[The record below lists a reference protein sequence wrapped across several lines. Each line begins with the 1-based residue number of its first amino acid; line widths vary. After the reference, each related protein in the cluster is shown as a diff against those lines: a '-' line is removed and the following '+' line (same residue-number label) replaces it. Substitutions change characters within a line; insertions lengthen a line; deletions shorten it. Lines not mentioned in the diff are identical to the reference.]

1 MPGANELDNIQNQI
15 NSLDLQFLL
24 PKQTPKLSQNHSIN
38 VLPNINS
45 STSLAPPERSSSYI
59 TKIRCSSVP
68 PPARTSSIPL
78 PRSNTVNT
86 YNSFSSVDTAYSFS
100 ENNDHN
106 DYRMSRSPNR
116 SFFEHNFS
124 SNASGTPQPYP
135 RQSRVS
141 STSFG
146 PTNCSLRKLH
156 HMDVAFLFNLSGN
169 VQELFDELKFS
180 IPLLTNKFTL
190 KYPDGNLRLA
200 FVGYSEFGAGCA
212 SYYEKIQDFC
222 SPAEFFVFLNE
233 IVQLRLG
240 SRDKFGDII
249 GGLRSSLKLN
259 WKGKSRSLILLTK
272 RPGYGV
278 EYNSF
283 CSMEGQYYTT
293 NETECVDL
301 QQILQKAALSFKI
314 NFYFFH
320 LSDDTLKM
328 ESNFNFILKNVN
340 SKLFGWDL
348 KTNSH
353 AWNSSKSKM
362 FSFSKGKSKINRMLN
377 KNYDIEKAQ
386 QRAEKVDKFCAKNEQ
401 ILLQNIALKNENEQ
415 LAKKLSAKVY
425 YNKCFTE
432 PRLKLEEV
440 RLNKLKALRAVQL
453 EALMEM
459 DIQTSNEDALLLRGV
474 TEEQTIKTV
483 EENHSLYET
492 SWILDIL
499 ELKPLIKQ
507 FSTEA
512 NKVYPEYK
520 KVLANRKSIEL
531 TLEEV
536 SRKAE
541 RAISAFKNFEARSVN
556 LLKTLKLII
565 ELLQKYLVNIQKKSA
580 MEQMAQN
587 GEIVELD
594 RLRPYEEENF
604 KWPSRIVINAVQF
617 RIPDDQQV
625 PVSPNKII
633 PNLIEYRKKMDL
645 QIMDKPYAKGTFR
658 CAYYALDLLTNKK
671 YTVKH
676 FHVLRNARADLNDCI
691 KVSKAYSFAKYC
703 GLIFQNELFK
713 RQKTLYT
720 EWGGSADLLE
730 HHSFDIHSFNYI
742 DSYFAE
748 VTPWFNSLNGIP
760 YSENTGIMIE
770 PLMPDFFKWFNN
782 DMQYRY
788 VGEEEKYPH
797 HSVLAAFIHWTYHT
811 SGRSFI
817 IADLQGMKLAIPL
830 NVAGEDVDVI
840 VAQNLGSFSEL
851 EKTRGEIVVKWV
863 LSDPVIHVLKGS
875 GGDEATAAQISQA
888 ITYDFDGNLGL
899 QAENLFY
906 SKHTCGDICGLL
918 ELPPINF

>member
-212 SYYEKIQDFC
+212 SYYEIQDFC

-240 SRDKFGDII
+240 SREKFGDII

-259 WKGKSRSLILLTK
+259 WKGKSRSLILLTN

-283 CSMEGQYYTT
+283 CSME
-293 NETECVDL
+293 
-301 QQILQKAALSFKI
+301 
-314 NFYFFH
+314 
-320 LSDDTLKM
+320 
-328 ESNFNFILKNVN
+328 
-340 SKLFGWDL
+340 
-348 KTNSH
+348 
-353 AWNSSKSKM
+353 AWNSKSKM

-840 VAQNLGSFSEL
+840 VAQNLASFSEL